1 MEENTDY
8 QIIRLPNTYYRIHI
22 KKHMFSEDTW
32 EHSMCIYGKKKALG
46 KYTLSNSVIYKAFIN
61 LLNSYSTVTYEFM
74 NCMAATEKW
83 IRILN
88 HVDSL
93 KMTFVSANSF
103 RFEND
108 GTWRFY
114 GFRHV
119 YQKENHDISSVY
131 ISKNDFTAYFMDG
144 GGFHSEKLTMDD
156 YRFFEN
162 YVRIYFLINMYAM
175 SETDGFF
182 ISNDTSCI
190 YIAYSKGWL

>member
-119 YQKENHDISSVY
+119 YQKENLFRVSCNYRNCVALRDSVVCCAVG
-131 ISKNDFTAYFMDG
+131 KTEQG
-144 GGFHSEKLTMDD
+144 QHQ
-156 YRFFEN
+156 
-162 YVRIYFLINMYAM
+162 
-175 SETDGFF
+175 
-182 ISNDTSCI
+182 
-190 YIAYSKGWL
+190 

>member
-131 ISKNDFTAYFMDG
+131 ISKNDSTAYFMDG

-162 YVRIYFLINMYAM
+162 YVRIYFLINIYAM

-190 YIAYSKGWL
+190 YKAYSKGWL

>member
-1 MEENTDY
+1 
-8 QIIRLPNTYYRIHI
+8 
-22 KKHMFSEDTW
+22 MFSEDTW

-190 YIAYSKGWL
+190 YKAYSKGWL

>member
-74 NCMAATEKW
+74 NCMAATEKR

-190 YIAYSKGWL
+190 YKAYSKGWL

>member
-22 KKHMFSEDTW
+22 KKHRFSEDTW

-190 YIAYSKGWL
+190 YKAYSKGWL

>member
-131 ISKNDFTAYFMDG
+131 ISKNDSTAYFMDG
-144 GGFHSEKLTMDD
+144 GGFH
-156 YRFFEN
+156 
-162 YVRIYFLINMYAM
+162 IINMYIKRIICLM
-175 SETDGFF
+175 SYIHRCGIDIKSIGVSFNEKLKF
-182 ISNDTSCI
+182 SCI
-190 YIAYSKGWL
+190 FRQI

>member
-1 MEENTDY
+1 MEENTDC

-131 ISKNDFTAYFMDG
+131 ISKNDSTAYFMDG

-190 YIAYSKGWL
+190 YKAYSKGWL